1 MLVIRDEQRIQ
12 RMRRLSQY
20 MTLIGL
26 GALVLGLVLA
36 FTMETVEVFIYQL
49 LALAVGLI
57 LSQIGVY
64 LGHRYVRRP
73 RPDQVLD
80 DAVKKV
86 MKDGR
91 MYHYVL
97 PVPHVLLTPQ
107 GIIVFIAK
115 YQVGEIK
122 AEGDNWSQKGI
133 GLRRFFGQESLGNP
147 SREAQIMV
155 ERLATFLR
163 KNAPEVEEVPIAPM
177 IVFTTPDIKSLNVAN
192 ANFPAMPF
200 NKVKGYLKQQWQR
213 GQEKM
218 DRATY
223 TAVQEAFDKQAKG
236 IEPQKA

>member
-26 GALVLGLVLA
+26 AALIAGLVLA
-36 FTMETVEVFIYQL
+36 FTMDSVEVFIYQL
-49 LALAVGLI
+49 IALAVGLI

-80 DAVKKV
+80 NALKKV
-86 MKDGR
+86 IKDGR
-91 MYHYVL
+91 LYHYIL
-97 PVPHVLLTPQ
+97 PAPHVLLTPC
-107 GIIVFIAK
+107 GIIVLLAK

-122 AEGDNWSQKGI
+122 AEGDKWTQKGI

-155 ERLATFLR
+155 ERLANFLR
-163 KNAPEVEEVPIAPM
+163 KNAPEVEEIPIAPM
-177 IVFTTPDIKSLNVAN
+177 IVFTTKDIKSLDVAN
-192 ANFPAMPF
+192 ANFPALHYT
-200 NKVKGYLKQQWQR
+200 KVKGYLKQQWQNS
-213 GQEKM
+213 QKKM
-218 DRATY
+218 DRETY
-223 TAVQEAFDKQAKG
+223 TAIQTAFDRRAEG
-236 IEPQKA
+236 IQPQKA

>member
-1 MLVIRDEQRIQ
+1 MIVLRDEKRMV

-26 GALVLGLVLA
+26 AALVAGLVLA
-36 FTMETVEVFIYQL
+36 FTMDSVEVFIYQL
-49 LALAVGLI
+49 MALAVGLV

-91 MYHYVL
+91 MYHYLL
-97 PVPHVLLTPQ
+97 PAPHVLLTPQ
-107 GIIVFIAK
+107 GIIVFLAK

-122 AEGDNWSQKGI
+122 AEGDKWTQKGI

-147 SREAQIMV
+147 SREVQIMV
-155 ERLATFLR
+155 ERLANFLR
-163 KNAPEVEEVPIAPM
+163 KNAPEVEEVPIAPI
-177 IVFTTPDIKSLNVAN
+177 IVFTTKDIKSLDVSK
-192 ANFPAMPF
+192 ANFPAMQYT
-200 NKVKGYLKQQWQR
+200 KVKGYLKQQWQKNR
-213 GQEKM
+213 DKM
-218 DRATY
+218 DRQTY
-223 TAVQEAFDKQAKG
+223 EAVRAAFDSRAEG
-236 IEPQKA
+236 IEEQKA

>member
-1 MLVIRDEQRIQ
+1 MLVIRDEQRMQ

-26 GALVLGLVLA
+26 AALITGLVLA
-36 FTMETVEVFIYQL
+36 FTMDSVEVFIYQL
-49 LALAVGLI
+49 LALAVGLV

-86 MKDGR
+86 IKNGR

-97 PVPHVLLTPQ
+97 PVPHVLLTPS
-107 GIIVFIAK
+107 GIIVFVAK
-115 YQVGEIK
+115 YQVGEIR
-122 AEGDNWSQKGI
+122 AEGDKWTQKGI

-155 ERLATFLR
+155 ERLANYLR
-163 KNAPEVEEVPIAPM
+163 KHAPEVEEVPIAPM
-177 IVFTTPDIKSLNVAN
+177 IVFTTKDIKSLDVAN
-192 ANFPAMPF
+192 ANFPAMQYT
-200 NKVKGYLKQQWQR
+200 KVKGYLKQQWQNS
-213 GQEKM
+213 QDKM
-218 DRATY
+218 DRETY
-223 TAVQEAFDKQAKG
+223 AAVQAAFDRQAEG